1 MSRPALPL
9 IAHDCDPV
17 HSSIIVTLSPP
28 STMLTERIDFP
39 GPHGKLSA
47 KLDAPDGTPRAYGV
61 FAHCFTCSKDV
72 LAATRIA
79 QGLASLGIA
88 VLRFDFAGLG
98 ASAGDF
104 ADTNFSSNVEDLVT
118 AADFLRDKFAAPTLL
133 IGHSLGG
140 AAVLAAAQRV
150 PEARAIVTIAAPSD
164 PHYVVDHLLGEHLD
178 TIAKLG
184 EARVR
189 LAGRNFNIRQHF
201 VDDASRHQVHD
212 CIANLGRPLLVM
224 HAPHDD
230 TVSMDNATRIF
241 GLAQHPKA
249 FVSLDGIDHLITG
262 REDAAWVAGIIAAW
276 SGRYLDRA

>member
-1 MSRPALPL
+1 
-9 IAHDCDPV
+9 
-17 HSSIIVTLSPP
+17 
-28 STMLTERIDFP
+28 MLTERIDFP
-39 GPHGKLSA
+39 GPHGKISA
-47 KLDAPDGTPRAYGV
+47 KLDAPDSTPRAYGI

-72 LAATRIA
+72 LAATRIS
-79 QGLASLGIA
+79 QGLAALGVA

-118 AADFLRDKFAAPTLL
+118 AADFLREKFAAPSLL

-140 AAVLAAAQRV
+140 AAVLAAAHRV
-150 PEARAIVTIAAPSD
+150 PEARAVVTIAAPSD
-164 PHYVVDHLLGEHLD
+164 PHYVVGSLLSEHLD

-201 VDDASRHQVHD
+201 VEDAAGHQMHER
-212 CIANLGRPLLVM
+212 IATLGRPLLVM
-224 HAPHDD
+224 HAPQDD

-241 GLAQHPKA
+241 ELAQHPKS
-249 FVSLDGIDHLITG
+249 FVSLDGIDHLVTG
-262 REDAAWVAGIIAAW
+262 REDAAYVAGIIAAW
-276 SGRYLDRA
+276 SARYLDGA